1 MFGKMGRMYA
11 IYVERGQRACSRML
25 SELLFEPLVGL
36 STPRGPRDHG
46 TAGPHP
52 VHGTATGQPRDTTGQ
67 HFFPKNPPK
76 RLTRAPNSTRSQP
89 SPPGARAA
97 VLSVPLAPRFLQHHG
112 TPRDGTKCGR
122 CVWGGYTM
130 VPREPRAAPG
140 WLDAG
145 ERRGAPPPSLAK
157 CKKQLLT
164 GKRVRGAIN
173 FACMLADN
181 EESAPGGNFAASRSV
196 LGWTCWRTRL
206 R

>member
-1 MFGKMGRMYA
+1 MH
-11 IYVERGQRACSRML
+11 Q
-25 SELLFEPLVGL
+25 LFALTREHVLTPQYSLGL
-36 STPRGPRDHG
+36 STSRGPRDHG

-157 CKKQLLT
+157 CKIATVDLQT
-164 GKRVRGAIN
+164 RTWRHQFCNHARRQRGNQPLEAISLPV
-173 FACMLADN
+173 AVSLAGL
-181 EESAPGGNFAASRSV
+181 AGGPD
-196 LGWTCWRTRL
+196 
-206 R
+206 